1 MLVNCVAPG
10 LIDTELTA
18 AEIASDAGKEKVRSI
33 PLGRPGLVEEV
44 ARAVVFLA
52 SDAASYVTG
61 QTINVNGGLYLG

>member
-10 LIDTELTA
+10 LIDSELTA
-18 AEIASDAGKEKVRSI
+18 AEIASEAGREKIRAI
-33 PLGRPGLVEEV
+33 PVGRPGLAEEV
-44 ARAVVFLA
+44 AQAVAYLA